1 MLRHSYRKG
10 SGKGDTHAMAFWA
23 GRRRSVR
30 AGGEGEGGRCS
41 AHPPTQWA
49 DVRGDARASSLIA
62 HPLVRIGEASI
73 RSKAFALENKMSC
86 NAWRGHTWMLLSVL
100 KTGGIDLAAQST

>member
-10 SGKGDTHAMAFWA
+10 SGKGITYAMRL
-23 GRRRSVR
+23 GR
-30 AGGEGEGGRCS
+30 EEGGRGSHCS

-62 HPLVRIGEASI
+62 HPLVHIGEASI
-73 RSKAFALENKMSC
+73 RSKAFALENEMSC